1 MTSHSADVRS
11 LERIQQLHAALAVFI
26 QRFGRHVSALAA
38 RHSRSCDHIE
48 RKHTAFS
55 CRVAD
60 LEEMLY
66 EADEDSDTSYIEEE
80 LEEART
86 QLEKAIECEMRAKA
100 ARARYHQQSVRVQA
114 LLQSGIPQGQ
124 SFLQSKI
131 NALHEIL
138 GVTLNDGSS
147 PGASM
152 GQASAIPSTSS
163 PGIAAFPG
171 MMVEPRPYS
180 TIMQFYPLPEGFRWI
195 QLDQIAPS
203 ELAHARAI
211 AESGKESFANMRK
224 GFAILQQEILP
235 ALTKMSSDKAHE
247 YFREQDASSPRP
259 DGLFRQN
266 VFSAFFGRQSQEFI
280 RLEKRRSDG
289 FYSVT
294 NGYHRIHVAMELGW
308 KAIPANA
315 LEVD

>member
-1 MTSHSADVRS
+1 
-11 LERIQQLHAALAVFI
+11 
-26 QRFGRHVSALAA
+26 
-38 RHSRSCDHIE
+38 
-48 RKHTAFS
+48 
-55 CRVAD
+55 
-60 LEEMLY
+60 MLY
-66 EADEDSDTSYIEEE
+66 EADEDSDTSYVEEE
-80 LEEART
+80 LEEARA
-86 QLEKAIECEMRAKA
+86 QLEEATECEMRAKA
-100 ARARYHQQSVRVQA
+100 ARIRYRQQSVRIQA

-138 GVTLNDGSS
+138 SVTLNDGSS

-152 GQASAIPSTSS
+152 GQASAIPSASS
-163 PGIAAFPG
+163 PGTAAAPG

-211 AESGKESFANMRK
+211 AKSGKESFTNMRT

-235 ALTKMSSDKAHE
+235 ALTKMSSAKAYE
-247 YFREQDASSPRP
+247 YFCEQDANSPRS

-266 VFSAFFGRQSQEFI
+266 VFSAFFGQRAQEFI
-280 RLEKRRSDG
+280 RLEKKRSDG

-294 NGYHRIHVAMELGW
+294 NGYHRIRVAMELGW
-308 KAIPANA
+308 KAVPANA
-315 LEVD
+315 VEVD